1 MREMKDSGVEWLGK
15 IPNHWMIR
23 RIKNLFELR
32 NEKNYEALE
41 DVNLI
46 SLYTDKGVVQHSD
59 LTETTGNKAV
69 TAEGYK
75 IVKEDDIVVNIIL
88 CWMGAVG
95 RSAYNGVTSPAYD
108 VYKPL
113 HDTNSKY
120 YHYLFRTSQ
129 FNGECY
135 RYGRGIMLMR
145 WRTYSTEFRAISVP
159 LPPEDEQKRIVD
171 FLDKKI
177 DDVDRLI
184 GNVQKQIEKLKAY
197 KQSLITEVVTKGID
211 PTVPMKDSGVE
222 WIGEIPEHWNIER
235 LKFNVSINAE
245 KQSSLDL
252 PYIALEHIE
261 GFSGKRIKTDNV
273 YEVDG
278 AIVAHSG
285 EILFGKLRPYL
296 AKVYKVEEETYVSS
310 EFAVFSAETIDN
322 QYLKWYMLSYGFLDT
337 VNASTYGTKMPRANI
352 DFIKNMYIPVFDVQ
366 EQEKI
371 ALYLNEKSSKIDQLI
386 AIKQSKIEKLE
397 QYKRSLIYEY
407 VTGKKEVS

>member
-159 LPPEDEQKRIVD
+159 LPPEDEQKRIVN

-407 VTGKKEVS
+407 VTGKKEVL

>member
-1 MREMKDSGVEWLGK
+1 MREMKVSGVEWLGK

-159 LPPEDEQKRIVD
+159 LPPEDEQKRIVN